1 MTVIKVDMIEDRT
14 YKVTFQEDEIY
25 HVTVNGNTFN
35 YDVEEIKTIPR
46 DVLYFVEDW
55 ILGDL

>member
-1 MTVIKVDMIEDRT
+1 MVILKVDEIKKGT
-14 YKVTFQEDEIY
+14 YKVTFQESEIY
-25 HVTVNGNTFN
+25 HVTLVGNTFN
-35 YDVEEIKTIPR
+35 YDVEEIKNIPR